1 MNTEITGTPD
11 ASAPILA
18 SNDARGDNSLILV
31 YCSFQGGRK
40 RMRFLVKVSFP
51 VEAGNAAA
59 KKNGFKVIQKIL
71 KEQKPEAAY
80 FIADGGQR
88 TGILIIDMKDASDL
102 PRIAEPW
109 FLALNASIEA
119 TPAMITEDLQKAAP
133 AIKRA
138 VKTFG

>member
-1 MNTEITGTPD
+1 
-11 ASAPILA
+11 
-18 SNDARGDNSLILV
+18 
-31 YCSFQGGRK
+31 
-40 RMRFLVKVSFP
+40 MRFLVKVSFP

-59 KKNGFKVIQKIL
+59 KNGFKVIEKIL
-71 KEQKPEAAY
+71 KEQKPEVAY
-80 FIADGGQR
+80 FIAEGGQR

-119 TPAMITEDLQKAAP
+119 TPAMIAEDLQKAAP

-138 VKTFG
+138 VKAFG